1 MWDPTTVPSLTQCY
15 ALGFPRLFKKGWVP
29 HFRKHFLKPGSSKM
43 GRGRCWR
50 LWATRGRFSTLW
62 VEKVPAG
69 AQSVLTCVTW
79 ASAVWLV
86 DWMNI
91 VWVSSCP
98 AGIVTGWIWY
108 NCCKIKRQWR
118 RKFRIWTNVGW
129 RVVTI
134 PWCHNT
140 NRDEVA
146 NGYLS
151 IRKLVELLLS
161 LLYLRLCDLKRR
173 WIEHCKK
180 KVLPS
185 LC

>member
-1 MWDPTTVPSLTQCY
+1 MWDPTTVPFLTQCY
-15 ALGFPRLFKKGWVP
+15 VVGFPRLFKKGWVP
-29 HFRKHFLKPGSSKM
+29 HFRKHCLKPGWSRM

-50 LWATRGRFSTLW
+50 LWASRGMFSMLW

-108 NCCKIKRQWR
+108 NCCKIKRQRR

-129 RVVTI
+129 WAGGLLQYPGVTTQI
-134 PWCHNT
+134 ET
-140 NRDEVA
+140 R
-146 NGYLS
+146 
-151 IRKLVELLLS
+151 LLMLT
-161 LLYLRLCDLKRR
+161 C
-173 WIEHCKK
+173 
-180 KVLPS
+180 PS
-185 LC
+185 VNWLNCCCPCCTSVCVI